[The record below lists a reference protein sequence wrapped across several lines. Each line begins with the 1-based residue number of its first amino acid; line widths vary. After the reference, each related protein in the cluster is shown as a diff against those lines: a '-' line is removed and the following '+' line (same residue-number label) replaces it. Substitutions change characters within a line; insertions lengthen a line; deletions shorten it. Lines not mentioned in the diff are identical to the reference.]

1 LPSLRSALISTERA
15 ATNHTSEHRAKQ
27 AEELI
32 ETVMFEMEA
41 TRREAILW
49 IERNDAEMGYETNH
63 TAGE

>member
-1 LPSLRSALISTERA
+1 MT
-15 ATNHTSEHRAKQ
+15 TSEHRAKQ